1 MNRKDFLSVAVP
13 AGISLSTVSQWTSA
27 NAATAEV
34 PSKKIPPYLMP
45 GDTIG
50 ITVPAGFI
58 TLEDILPAVAQ
69 MESWGF
75 KIKIGETV
83 GKKDYTLGGTDEER
97 LADLQQ
103 MLDDPSIGAIMC
115 ARGGYGAI
123 RIIDKIDFSGFK
135 RHPKWIVGF
144 SDITVLHSHI
154 NRQFGI
160 ATLHSKMCNS
170 FPSDWS
176 KAEPIQVETILS
188 IRNALMGEPLKYEA
202 PANTQNRTGTAVGI
216 LVGGNLRTLENL
228 AGTASQMHTK
238 NKILFVEDTG
248 EYLYSIDRMFYNLK
262 RSGMLNHL
270 AGLIVGGFKI
280 KPDDIG
286 EEFGQSIYDIV
297 ISKVSEYG
305 YPVAFD
311 FPVGHQR
318 NNFALKCGVQHRLEV
333 GEGGSVL
340 KG

>member
-13 AGISLSTVSQWTSA
+13 AGISLSTVSKWA
-27 NAATAEV
+27 NATPATAENL
-34 PSKKIPPYLMP
+34 SKHIPPYLMP
-45 GDTIG
+45 GDSIG

-58 TLEDILPAVAQ
+58 SMEDILPAVAQ

-75 KIKIGETV
+75 KIVIGNTV
-83 GKKDYTLGGTDEER
+83 GKKDYTFGGTDEER
-97 LADLQQ
+97 LLDFQQ
-103 MLDDPSIGAIMC
+103 MLDNPEIQAIMC

-123 RIIDKIDFSGFK
+123 RIIDKIDFTTFK
-135 RHPKWIVGF
+135 RHPKWIIGF

-154 NRQFGI
+154 HRQLGI

-176 KAEPIQVETILS
+176 KAEPIQIETILS
-188 IRNALMGEPLKYEA
+188 IQYALTGESMRYESA
-202 PANTQNRTGTAVGI
+202 VNGQNRQGVANGV

-228 AGTASQMHTK
+228 SGTVSQMKTK

-262 RSGMLNHL
+262 RTGMLDQL

-297 ISKVSEYG
+297 TSKVGEFG

-333 GEGGSVL
+333 NSTGGVL
-340 KG
+340 TC